1 MISADFKITIVGL
14 GLLGGSYAS
23 GLAKKGYK
31 VKAIDI
37 NQEYLE
43 HALANKWIV
52 EGSDDPSLV
61 SDADLVIFCLYP
73 NTLVKWL
80 NSYQNLLK
88 PNALLTDVTGVKRSI
103 MSKINGFL
111 RTDVKFIYSH
121 PMAGKEVSGALYS
134 DSNIFKSANFIVIKD
149 EDIQAMQTIKDLATI
164 LEFKNI
170 VELDAKSHD
179 EMIAFVSQ
187 LTHVIAVCLMN
198 VSDNTHLKDYTGDS
212 FRDLTRIAKINEN
225 LWYELFMQ
233 NKDMLLKEINAFTRQ
248 LDHFKEV
255 IINDDEEEMKRLFRQ
270 SSMRRK
276 EFDKK

>member
-111 RTDVKFIYSH
+111 RMDVKFIYSH

-233 NKDMLLKEINAFTRQ
+233 NKDMLLKEIDAFTRQ

>member
-233 NKDMLLKEINAFTRQ
+233 NKDMLLKEIDAFTRQ
-248 LDHFKEV
+248 LDHVKEV

>member
-1 MISADFKITIVGL
+1 M
-14 GLLGGSYAS
+14 
-23 GLAKKGYK
+23 
-31 VKAIDI
+31 
-37 NQEYLE
+37 
-43 HALANKWIV
+43 
-52 EGSDDPSLV
+52 V

-149 EDIQAMQTIKDLATI
+149 EDIQAMQTIKDLAMI

-233 NKDMLLKEINAFTRQ
+233 NKDMLLKEIDAFTRQ

>member
-149 EDIQAMQTIKDLATI
+149 EDIHAMQTIKDLATI

-233 NKDMLLKEINAFTRQ
+233 NKDMLLKEIDAFTRQ

>member
-233 NKDMLLKEINAFTRQ
+233 NKDMLLKEIDAFTRQ

-255 IINDDEEEMKRLFRQ
+255 IINDDEDEMKRLFRQ

>member
-121 PMAGKEVSGALYS
+121 PMAGKEVYGALYS

-149 EDIQAMQTIKDLATI
+149 EDIQAMQTIKDLAMI

-233 NKDMLLKEINAFTRQ
+233 NKDMLLKEIDAFTRQ

>member
-1 MISADFKITIVGL
+1 MISSDFKITIVGL
-14 GLLGGSYAS
+14 GLLGGSYAK
-23 GLAKKGYK
+23 GLALKGYK

-37 NQEYLE
+37 NQTYLD
-43 HALANKWIV
+43 HALTNNWIK
-52 EGSDDPSLV
+52 EGSNDPSLI

-73 NTLVKWL
+73 NTLIDWL
-80 NSYQNLLK
+80 QTNQQYLK

-103 MSKINGFL
+103 MSKINSFI
-111 RTDVKFIYSH
+111 RKDVKLIYSH

-134 DSNIFKSANFIVIKD
+134 DNNIFKNANFIIIKD
-149 EDIQAMQTIKDLATI
+149 EDISAMQTIKDLATI

-212 FRDLTRIAKINEN
+212 FRDLTRIAKINED

-233 NKDMLLKEINAFTRQ
+233 NKDMLIKEIDAFAKQ
-248 LDHFKEV
+248 LEHFKEV
-255 IINDDEEEMKRLFRQ
+255 IENDDEQEMKRLFRQ

>member
-134 DSNIFKSANFIVIKD
+134 DSNIFKSANFIVIND

-198 VSDNTHLKDYTGDS
+198 VSDNTHLKDYTGES

-233 NKDMLLKEINAFTRQ
+233 NKDMLLKEIDAFTRQ

>member
-233 NKDMLLKEINAFTRQ
+233 NKDMLLKEIDAFTRQ

-255 IINDDEEEMKRLFRQ
+255 IINDDEEAMKRLFRQ

>member
-134 DSNIFKSANFIVIKD
+134 DSNIFKSANFIVIND

-233 NKDMLLKEINAFTRQ
+233 NKDMLLKEIDAFTRQ

>member
-233 NKDMLLKEINAFTRQ
+233 NKDMLLKEIDAFAKQ
-248 LDHFKEV
+248 LEHFKEV

>member
-233 NKDMLLKEINAFTRQ
+233 NKDMLLKEIDAFTRQ

-255 IINDDEEEMKRLFRQ
+255 IINDDEEEMKRLFRH
-270 SSMRRK
+270 SSMRRN

>member
-164 LEFKNI
+164 L
-170 VELDAKSHD
+170 
-179 EMIAFVSQ
+179 
-187 LTHVIAVCLMN
+187 
-198 VSDNTHLKDYTGDS
+198 
-212 FRDLTRIAKINEN
+212 
-225 LWYELFMQ
+225 
-233 NKDMLLKEINAFTRQ
+233 
-248 LDHFKEV
+248 
-255 IINDDEEEMKRLFRQ
+255 
-270 SSMRRK
+270 
-276 EFDKK
+276 

>member
-1 MISADFKITIVGL
+1 MISSDFKITIVGL
-14 GLLGGSYAS
+14 GLLGGSYAK
-23 GLAKKGYK
+23 GLALKGYK

-37 NQEYLE
+37 NQTYLD
-43 HALANKWIV
+43 HALTNNWIM
-52 EGSDDPSLV
+52 EGSNDPSLV

-73 NTLVKWL
+73 NTLIDWL
-80 NSYQNLLK
+80 QTNQQYLK

-103 MSKINGFL
+103 MSKINSFI
-111 RTDVKFIYSH
+111 RKDVKFIYSH

-134 DSNIFKSANFIVIKD
+134 DSNIFKNANFIIIKD
-149 EDIQAMQTIKDLATI
+149 EDIEAMQTIKDLATI

-212 FRDLTRIAKINEN
+212 FRDLTRIAKINED

-233 NKDMLLKEINAFTRQ
+233 NKDMLIKEIDAFSKQ
-248 LDHFKEV
+248 LSYFKQV
-255 IINDDEEEMKRLFRQ
+255 IIDDDQQEMKRLFRQ

>member
-1 MISADFKITIVGL
+1 MISTDFKITIVGL

-233 NKDMLLKEINAFTRQ
+233 NKDMLLKEIDAFTRQ

>member
-149 EDIQAMQTIKDLATI
+149 EDIQALQTITDLATI

-233 NKDMLLKEINAFTRQ
+233 NKDMLLKEIDAFTRQ

>member
-233 NKDMLLKEINAFTRQ
+233 NKDMLLKEIDAFTRQ

>member
-88 PNALLTDVTGVKRSI
+88 PNALLTYVTGVKRSI

-149 EDIQAMQTIKDLATI
+149 EDIQAMQTIKDLAMI

-233 NKDMLLKEINAFTRQ
+233 NKDMLLKEIDAFTRQ

-270 SSMRRK
+270 SSMRIK

>member
-1 MISADFKITIVGL
+1 MISTDFKITIVGL

-80 NSYQNLLK
+80 NNYQNLLK

-233 NKDMLLKEINAFTRQ
+233 NKDMLLKEIDAFTRQ

>member
-1 MISADFKITIVGL
+1 MISTDFKITIVGL

-149 EDIQAMQTIKDLATI
+149 EDIQAMQTIKDLAMI

-233 NKDMLLKEINAFTRQ
+233 NKDMLLKEIDAFTRQ

>member
-134 DSNIFKSANFIVIKD
+134 DSNIFKSANFIVIND
-149 EDIQAMQTIKDLATI
+149 EDIQAMQTIKDLAMI

-233 NKDMLLKEINAFTRQ
+233 NKDMLLKEIDAFTRQ

>member
-1 MISADFKITIVGL
+1 MISTDFKITIVGL

-61 SDADLVIFCLYP
+61 SDADLVIFCLYT

-233 NKDMLLKEINAFTRQ
+233 NKDMLLKEIDAFTRQ

>member
-149 EDIQAMQTIKDLATI
+149 EDIQAMQTIKDLAMI

-233 NKDMLLKEINAFTRQ
+233 NKDMLLKEIDAFTRQ

-270 SSMRRK
+270 SRMRRK

>member
-149 EDIQAMQTIKDLATI
+149 EDIQAMQTIKDLAMI

-198 VSDNTHLKDYTGDS
+198 VSDNTHLKDYSGAR
-212 FRDLTRIAKINEN
+212 FRVLTRIAKINEN

-233 NKDMLLKEINAFTRQ
+233 NKDMLLKEIDAFTRQ

>member
-198 VSDNTHLKDYTGDS
+198 VSDNTHLKDYTGES

-233 NKDMLLKEINAFTRQ
+233 NKDMLLKEIDAFTRQ

>member
-187 LTHVIAVCLMN
+187 LTHVIAVCLMT

-233 NKDMLLKEINAFTRQ
+233 NKDMLLKEIDAFTRQ

>member
-233 NKDMLLKEINAFTRQ
+233 NKDMLLKEIDAFTRQ

-270 SSMRRK
+270 SSKRRK

>member
-1 MISADFKITIVGL
+1 MISTDFKITIVGL

-233 NKDMLLKEINAFTRQ
+233 NKDMLLKEIDAFTRQ

-270 SSMRRK
+270 SSKRRK

>member
-1 MISADFKITIVGL
+1 MISTDFKITIVGL

-73 NTLVKWL
+73 NTLIEWL
-80 NSYQNLLK
+80 KNHQKLLK
-88 PNALLTDVTGVKRSI
+88 PNCLITDVTGVKRSI
-103 MSKINGFL
+103 MSEISGFL
-111 RTDVKFIYSH
+111 RDDVKFIYSH

-233 NKDMLLKEINAFTRQ
+233 NKDMLLKEIDAFTRQ

>member
-23 GLAKKGYK
+23 GLAKKVYK

-43 HALANKWIV
+43 YALANKWIV

-233 NKDMLLKEINAFTRQ
+233 NKDMLLKEIDAFTRQ

>member
-52 EGSDDPSLV
+52 EGSEDPSLV

-233 NKDMLLKEINAFTRQ
+233 NKDMLLKEIDAFTRQ

>member
-1 MISADFKITIVGL
+1 MISTDFKITIVGL

-212 FRDLTRIAKINEN
+212 GKLNIAIEIIEGVIEDNNKI
-225 LWYELFMQ
+225 LVFSQ
-233 NKDMLLKEINAFTRQ
+233 FTSVLKKI
-248 LDHFKEV
+248 
-255 IINDDEEEMKRLFRQ
+255 EEELNI
-270 SSMRRK
+270 RK
-276 EFDKK
+276 IK

>member
-149 EDIQAMQTIKDLATI
+149 EDIQAMQTIKDLAMI

-233 NKDMLLKEINAFTRQ
+233 NKDMLLKEIDAFTRQ